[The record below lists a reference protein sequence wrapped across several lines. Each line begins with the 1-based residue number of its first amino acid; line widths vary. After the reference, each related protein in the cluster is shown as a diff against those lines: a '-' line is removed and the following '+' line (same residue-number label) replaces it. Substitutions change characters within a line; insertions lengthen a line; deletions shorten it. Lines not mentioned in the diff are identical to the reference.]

1 MDNIIF
7 MSEIVDAASN
17 INNITLAQLS
27 NIEST
32 SIVVNDTL
40 NILNKLNN
48 TINSNNTEVI
58 IPRQQM
64 ACTKQFYKNDNFVN
78 NVGTGAVMAKIDF
91 YTSNSE
97 KATIFKI
104 KDNTQIYL
112 PHDYCFICNLRYQS
126 NGTYWF
132 GPIPIVNGH
141 TYSFWTFS
149 EVEPETTI
157 QFYGQKIKQDLTLI
171 SKGSAV

>member
-17 INNITLAQLS
+17 INNTTLTQLS
-27 NIEST
+27 NIKNT
-32 SIVVNDTL
+32 SIIINDTL
-40 NILNKLNN
+40 NILNELNN
-48 TINSNNTEVI
+48 TVNNNNTEVI

-64 ACTKQFYKNDNFVN
+64 ACTKQFYISENFVN
-78 NVGTGAVMAKIDF
+78 NIGTGAVMAKIDF

-97 KATIFKI
+97 KATTLNI
-104 KDNTQIYL
+104 KDETQIYL
-112 PHDYCFICNLRYQS
+112 PYYYFICDLRYQI

-141 TYSFWTFS
+141 TYSFSTFS
-149 EVEPETTI
+149 EVKPKTTI

-171 SKGSAV
+171 SKGSAI